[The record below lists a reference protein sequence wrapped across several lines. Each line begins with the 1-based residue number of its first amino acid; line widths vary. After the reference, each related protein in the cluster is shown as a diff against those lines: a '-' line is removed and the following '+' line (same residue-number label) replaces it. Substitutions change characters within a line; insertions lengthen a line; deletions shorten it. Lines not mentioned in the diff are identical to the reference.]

1 MTGGENVYKY
11 ITTEGKVTGKKA
23 GKITA
28 LEYLQKS
35 TGVFNGEGILSQE
48 KVTEMQAR
56 LKENKGNIW
65 HGFVSLNKEQSY
77 KIDTPEKCIGMI
89 KATFGQF
96 FKDAKLDKNNID
108 LMCAL
113 HLDRPEHLHFHFV
126 FWEKEP
132 KYKGKDG
139 TLGYRRR
146 GKIEKTAIDNL
157 FVRLGLYIDGGRD
170 KLYRSRVEAIRALR
184 GMTAIKRVMVSKD
197 EIKQEIISLAKDL
210 PKTGRLN
217 PVFPME
223 AQKKRMLWAGV
234 NPDDFALMTSYENS
248 HYCKPNPLYFKEIA
262 ERLGVM
268 PSDCLMVGNDTTEDA
283 AAILMGMDFFLLTD
297 CLLNKEGKDI
307 SKFRRGSFV
316 QLLNYVENL
325 K

>member
-1 MTGGENVYKY
+1 MGKKASGLEREAHRAERGFYDMTGGENVYKY

-113 HLDRPEHLHFHFV
+113 HLDRPHHLHIHFV

-132 KYKGKDG
+132 TYKSKKDG
-139 TLGYRRR
+139 TLDYRRK
-146 GKIEKTAIDNL
+146 GKINM
-157 FVRLGLYIDGGRD
+157 
-170 KLYRSRVEAIRALR
+170 EAIK
-184 GMTAIKRVMVSKD
+184 I
-197 EIKQEIISLAKDL
+197 IIS
-210 PKTGRLN
+210 
-217 PVFPME
+217 
-223 AQKKRMLWAGV
+223 
-234 NPDDFALMTSYENS
+234 
-248 HYCKPNPLYFKEIA
+248 
-262 ERLGVM
+262 
-268 PSDCLMVGNDTTEDA
+268 
-283 AAILMGMDFFLLTD
+283 
-297 CLLNKEGKDI
+297 
-307 SKFRRGSFV
+307 
-316 QLLNYVENL
+316 
-325 K
+325 